1 MEHRRQRPRT
11 RSLRKKAKAES
22 SVATLS
28 LSHLAE
34 LIDDGEIT
42 IGMQQFGTCIAT
54 AADADCTYAL
64 LVRRRGE
71 SFLELLAR
79 LDQAVDKAL
88 TVGIF
93 TDEINP

>member
-1 MEHRRQRPRT
+1 M
-11 RSLRKKAKAES
+11 KKKTKAES
-22 SVATLS
+22 SVATLP

-34 LIDDGEIT
+34 VIEDGEIT
-42 IGMQQFGTCIAT
+42 IGMQQFGSCIAT

-64 LVRRRGE
+64 RVRRRGE

-88 TVGIF
+88 TVGVF